1 MQTTFRTIYLICHF
15 ALSLPYQ
22 LELKLTNNKYFDEE
36 MTDYNLCQV
45 FEPIS
50 ENQNYSRLFT
60 KAMPNTEISH
70 HVRFIVLH
78 KCQTPEDDENLFE
91 PHFNQ
96 TYMCQDTRFV
106 QVIFCD
112 SFFFANNCSMTLEG
126 FS

>member
-22 LELKLTNNKYFDEE
+22 LELKLNNNKYFDEE

-45 FEPIS
+45 FEPFIS

-60 KAMPNTEISH
+60 KAMPNSEISD

-91 PHFNQ
+91 PHLNQ
-96 TYMCQDTRFV
+96 TYMCQDTKFV
-106 QVIFCD
+106 QVLITIFFISSFFYCFFFIFC
-112 SFFFANNCSMTLEG
+112 
-126 FS
+126 

>member
-1 MQTTFRTIYLICHF
+1 MQTTFRTIYLICQL

-45 FEPIS
+45 YEPIS
-50 ENQNYSRLFT
+50 EEKQNYSRLFT
-60 KAMPNTEISH
+60 KVMPNTEISD

-91 PHFNQ
+91 PHLNQ

-106 QVIFCD
+106 QV
-112 SFFFANNCSMTLEG
+112 SFFTIFVSFVLPRIS
-126 FS
+126 F